1 MEDPLTLPP
10 DRFTGVLAAAL
21 TPLDANLR
29 PNHDLMADHSRW
41 LLNNGCDGLA
51 ILGTTGEANSFS
63 LAERINIIE
72 ALVDNGIPGEKL
84 LPGTGSCALTD
95 AVELTG
101 KAIEAG
107 AGGVLML
114 PPFYYKD
121 PSDAGLHAFFS
132 EVIERIGDNR
142 LKIYLYHF
150 PRMSATPIT
159 HGLIELL
166 RKDYPETVVGV
177 KDSSGDL
184 DNMLSMVREFPGFS
198 VLSGA
203 DDLLLP
209 VLQGGGGGCITACA
223 NVGSRLAADVYA
235 GHLAGHNVDAAQER
249 LVAVRREISQFPLPP
264 ALKTLMARH
273 MGNDGWLNVRP
284 PLTRLSEEQKTSL
297 LAAFDGIDYE
307 MPAAA

>member
-1 MEDPLTLPP
+1 MTLPP

-21 TPLDANLR
+21 TPLDAALQ
-29 PNHDLMADHSRW
+29 PNHDLMAVHSRW

-72 ALVDNGIPGEKL
+72 TLVGNGIPGEKL

-95 AVELTG
+95 AIELTR
-101 KAIEAG
+101 KALDAG
-107 AGGVLML
+107 SRGVLML
-114 PPFYYKD
+114 PPFYYKN

-132 EVIERIGDNR
+132 EVIQQIGDER

-150 PRMSATPIT
+150 PRMSATPIS
-159 HGLIELL
+159 HNLIEML
-166 RKDYPETVVGV
+166 RKDYPDTVVGI

-184 DNMLSMVREFPGFS
+184 DNMLSLARNFPDFC
-198 VLSGA
+198 VLAGA

-235 GHLAGHNVDAAQER
+235 GHLAGRDVDAAQER
-249 LVAVRREISQFPLPP
+249 LAAVRREISQFPLPP

-273 MGNDGWLNVRP
+273 TSNDEWLNVRP
-284 PLTRLSEEQKTSL
+284 PLTRLSEEQKASL